1 MDDIFDTVMTS
12 FLAQMDSSL
21 KISKIVSEHS
31 GESKLSEDSIVCG
44 LVYRL
49 MNPMTDEE
57 LKESLEN
64 GKNIYEDV
72 VNDECELSDEEIE
85 GNEEIEEI
93 DIDSL
98 ELRKVKYNNCNCGI
112 CMGVRISLLNYKN
125 HEPKDNLEMMF
136 KGAINNACEKGKLY
150 I

>member
-1 MDDIFDTVMTS
+1 MGDIFDTVMTS
-12 FLAQMDSSL
+12 FLAQIDSSL

-31 GESKLSEDSIVCG
+31 GESELSEDSIVCG

-64 GKNIYEDV
+64 GKDIYEDV
-72 VNDECELSDEEIE
+72 VNDDCELSDEEIE
-85 GNEEIEEI
+85 ENG
-93 DIDSL
+93 IDSL

-136 KGAINNACEKGKLY
+136 KGAIDNACEKGKLY

>member
-21 KISKIVSEHS
+21 EISKIVSEH
-31 GESKLSEDSIVCG
+31 GDEKEISEDSIVCG

-57 LKESLEN
+57 LKKSLAR
-64 GKNIYEDV
+64 GKDIYEDV
-72 VNDECELSDEEIE
+72 VNDDCETSDEEDVE
-85 GNEEIEEI
+85 RV
-93 DIDSL
+93 DMDSL
-98 ELRKVKYNNCNCGI
+98 ELRKVKYNNCNCDI

>member
-112 CMGVRISLLNYKN
+112 FMGVRISLLNYKN

>member
-1 MDDIFDTVMTS
+1 MGDIFDTVMTS

-21 KISKIVSEHS
+21 EISKIVSEHG
-31 GESKLSEDSIVCG
+31 GEKEISEDSIVCG

-57 LKESLEN
+57 LKKSLER
-64 GKNIYEDV
+64 GKDIYEDV
-72 VNDECELSDEEIE
+72 VNDECETSDEE
-85 GNEEIEEI
+85 EEVERV
-93 DIDSL
+93 DMDSL
-98 ELRKVKYNNCNCGI
+98 ELRKVKYNNCNCDI

-136 KGAINNACEKGKLY
+136 KGAIDNACEKGKLY

>member
-1 MDDIFDTVMTS
+1 MDDIFDRVMTS

-21 KISKIVSEHS
+21 EISKIVSEH
-31 GESKLSEDSIVCG
+31 GNEKEISEDSIVCG

-49 MNPMTDEE
+49 MNPMTEEE
-57 LKESLEN
+57 LKKSLER
-64 GKNIYEDV
+64 GKDIYEDV
-72 VNDECELSDEEIE
+72 VNDECETSDEE
-85 GNEEIEEI
+85 EEIEMLDTEN
-93 DIDSL
+93 L
-98 ELRKVKYNNCNCGI
+98 ELRKVKYNNCNCDI

-136 KGAINNACEKGKLY
+136 KGAIDNACEKGKLY

>member
-12 FLAQMDSSL
+12 FLAQINSSL

-31 GESKLSEDSIVCG
+31 GETKLSEDSIVCG

-72 VNDECELSDEEIE
+72 VNDECELSDEEI
-85 GNEEIEEI
+85 EEIEEI

-136 KGAINNACEKGKLY
+136 KGAIDNACEKGKLY

>member
-21 KISKIVSEHS
+21 EISKIVSEH
-31 GESKLSEDSIVCG
+31 GDEKEISEDSIVCG

-57 LKESLEN
+57 LKKSLER
-64 GKNIYEDV
+64 GKDIYEDV
-72 VNDECELSDEEIE
+72 VNDDCETSDEEDVE
-85 GNEEIEEI
+85 RV
-93 DIDSL
+93 DVDSL
-98 ELRKVKYNNCNCGI
+98 ELRKVKYNNCNCDI

>member
-1 MDDIFDTVMTS
+1 MDDIFDTLMTS

-21 KISKIVSEHS
+21 EISKIVSEHG
-31 GESKLSEDSIVCG
+31 GEKEISEDSIVCG

-57 LKESLEN
+57 LKKSLER

-72 VNDECELSDEEIE
+72 VNDDCETCDEE
-85 GNEEIEEI
+85 EEVEDIEEI

-98 ELRKVKYNNCNCGI
+98 ELRKIKYNNCNCDI
-112 CMGVRISLLNYKN
+112 CMGVRISLLNYRN
-125 HEPKDNLEMMF
+125 HESKDNLEMMF
-136 KGAINNACEKGKLY
+136 KGAIDNACEKGKLY

>member
-31 GESKLSEDSIVCG
+31 GESELSEDSIVCG

-49 MNPMTDEE
+49 MTPMSEEE
-57 LKESLEN
+57 LSRAITA
-64 GKNIYEDV
+64 GKNIYGNV
-72 VNDECELSDEEIE
+72 LNDTSEEESDEE
-85 GNEEIEEI
+85 EEIEKV
-93 DIDSL
+93 DMDSL
-98 ELRKVKYNNCNCGI
+98 ELRKVKTNDCNCEI
-112 CMGVRISLLNYKN
+112 CMGIRVSLLNYKN
-125 HEPKDNLEMMF
+125 HEPKDNLESMF
-136 KGAINNACEKGKLY
+136 KGAIDEACERGKLY

>member
-12 FLAQMDSSL
+12 FLAQMNSSL
-21 KISKIVSEHS
+21 EISKIVSEH
-31 GESKLSEDSIVCG
+31 GNEKEISEDSIVCG

-57 LKESLEN
+57 LQKSLER
-64 GKNIYEDV
+64 GKDIYEDV
-72 VNDECELSDEEIE
+72 VNDDCETSDEE
-85 GNEEIEEI
+85 EEVERV
-93 DIDSL
+93 DMDSL
-98 ELRKVKYNNCNCGI
+98 ELRKVKYNNCNCDI
-112 CMGVRISLLNYKN
+112 CMGVRISLLNYNN

-136 KGAINNACEKGKLY
+136 KGAIDDACEKGKLY

>member
-1 MDDIFDTVMTS
+1 MDDIFDTLMKS

-21 KISKIVSEHS
+21 EISKIVSEHG
-31 GESKLSEDSIVCG
+31 GEKEISEDSIVCG

-57 LKESLEN
+57 LKKSLER
-64 GKNIYEDV
+64 GKDIYEDV
-72 VNDECELSDEEIE
+72 VNDECETSDEE
-85 GNEEIEEI
+85 EEIERV

-98 ELRKVKYNNCNCGI
+98 KLRKVKYNNCNCDI
-112 CMGVRISLLNYKN
+112 CMGVRISLLNYNN

-136 KGAINNACEKGKLY
+136 KDAIDNACEKGKLY

>member
-21 KISKIVSEHS
+21 EISKIVSEHG
-31 GESKLSEDSIVCG
+31 GEKEISEDSIVCG

-49 MNPMTDEE
+49 MNPMTEEE
-57 LKESLEN
+57 LKKSLER
-64 GKNIYEDV
+64 GKDIYENV
-72 VNDECELSDEEIE
+72 VNDKCETSDEE
-85 GNEEIEEI
+85 EEI
-93 DIDSL
+93 DNDSL
-98 ELRKVKYNNCNCGI
+98 ELRKVKYNNCNCDI
-112 CMGVRISLLNYKN
+112 CMGVRISLLNYNN

-136 KGAINNACEKGKLY
+136 KGAIDNACEKGKLY

>member
-21 KISKIVSEHS
+21 EISKIVSEHG
-31 GESKLSEDSIVCG
+31 GEKEISEDSIVCG

-57 LKESLEN
+57 LQKSLER
-64 GKNIYEDV
+64 GKDIYEDV
-72 VNDECELSDEEIE
+72 VNDDCETSDEE
-85 GNEEIEEI
+85 EEVERV
-93 DIDSL
+93 DMDSL
-98 ELRKVKYNNCNCGI
+98 ELRKVKYNNCNCDI

-136 KGAINNACEKGKLY
+136 KGAIDNACEKGKLY

>member
-1 MDDIFDTVMTS
+1 MDDIFDNVMKS

-21 KISKIVSEHS
+21 EISKVVSEHGS
-31 GESKLSEDSIVCG
+31 EKEISEDSIVCG

-57 LKESLEN
+57 LKKSLER
-64 GKNIYEDV
+64 GKDIYEDV
-72 VNDECELSDEEIE
+72 VNDECETSDEE
-85 GNEEIEEI
+85 EEIERLDTE
-93 DIDSL
+93 DL
-98 ELRKVKYNNCNCGI
+98 ELRKVKYNNCNCDI

-136 KGAINNACEKGKLY
+136 KGAIDNACEKGKLY

>member
-1 MDDIFDTVMTS
+1 MGDIFDTVMTS

-31 GESKLSEDSIVCG
+31 GESELSEDSIVCG

-64 GKNIYEDV
+64 GKDIYEDV
-72 VNDECELSDEEIE
+72 VNDDCELSDEEIE
-85 GNEEIEEI
+85 EN

-136 KGAINNACEKGKLY
+136 KGAIDNACEKGKLY

>member
-21 KISKIVSEHS
+21 EISKIVSEH
-31 GESKLSEDSIVCG
+31 GDEKEISEDSIVCG

-49 MNPMTDEE
+49 MNPMADEE
-57 LKESLEN
+57 LKKSLAR
-64 GKNIYEDV
+64 GKDIYEDV
-72 VNDECELSDEEIE
+72 VNDDCETSDEEDVE
-85 GNEEIEEI
+85 RVVM
-93 DIDSL
+93 DSL
-98 ELRKVKYNNCNCGI
+98 ELRKVKYNNCNCDI

>member
-1 MDDIFDTVMTS
+1 MDDIFDKVMTS

-21 KISKIVSEHS
+21 EISKIVSEHG
-31 GESKLSEDSIVCG
+31 GEKEISEDSIVCG

-57 LKESLEN
+57 LKKSLER
-64 GKNIYEDV
+64 GKDIYEDV
-72 VNDECELSDEEIE
+72 VNDECETSDEE
-85 GNEEIEEI
+85 EEVERV
-93 DIDSL
+93 DMDSL
-98 ELRKVKYNNCNCGI
+98 ELRKVKYNNCNCDI

-125 HEPKDNLEMMF
+125 HETKDNLEMMF
-136 KGAINNACEKGKLY
+136 KGAIDNACEKGKLY

>member
-1 MDDIFDTVMTS
+1 MDDIFDNVMTS
-12 FLAQMDSSL
+12 FLAQMNNSL
-21 KISKIVSEHS
+21 EISKIVSEH
-31 GESKLSEDSIVCG
+31 GDEQEISEDSIVCG

-57 LKESLEN
+57 LKESLER
-64 GKNIYEDV
+64 GKDIYEDL
-72 VNDECELSDEEIE
+72 VNDNCESSD
-85 GNEEIEEI
+85 EEIEEI
-93 DIDSL
+93 DTDSL
-98 ELRKVKYNNCNCGI
+98 ELRKVKYNNCNCDI

-136 KGAINNACEKGKLY
+136 KEAIDNACEKGKLY

>member
-1 MDDIFDTVMTS
+1 MNDIFDTLMTS

-21 KISKIVSEHS
+21 EISKVVSEH
-31 GESKLSEDSIVCG
+31 GDEKKISEDSIVCG
-44 LVYRL
+44 LIYRL

-57 LKESLEN
+57 VKKSLE
-64 GKNIYEDV
+64 KSKDIYEEL
-72 VNDECELSDEEIE
+72 VNDDCESSDEEIE
-85 GNEEIEEI
+85 GI
-93 DIDSL
+93 DIGSL
-98 ELRKVKYNNCNCGI
+98 ELRKVKYNNCNCDI

-136 KGAINNACEKGKLY
+136 KGAIDNACEKGKLY

>member
-1 MDDIFDTVMTS
+1 MGDIFDTVMTS
-12 FLAQMDSSL
+12 FLAQIDSSL

-31 GESKLSEDSIVCG
+31 GEKEISEDSIVCG

-57 LKESLEN
+57 LKKSLER
-64 GKNIYEDV
+64 GKDIYEDV
-72 VNDECELSDEEIE
+72 VNDDCELSDEEIE
-85 GNEEIEEI
+85 ENG
-93 DIDSL
+93 IDSL

-136 KGAINNACEKGKLY
+136 KGAIDNACEKGKLY

>member
-1 MDDIFDTVMTS
+1 MGDIFDTVMTS
-12 FLAQMDSSL
+12 FLAQIDSSL

-31 GESKLSEDSIVCG
+31 GEKEISEDSIVCG

-64 GKNIYEDV
+64 GKDIYEDV
-72 VNDECELSDEEIE
+72 VNDDCELSDEEIE
-85 GNEEIEEI
+85 ENG
-93 DIDSL
+93 IDSL

-136 KGAINNACEKGKLY
+136 KGAIDNACEKGKLY

>member
-21 KISKIVSEHS
+21 KISRIVSEHS
-31 GESKLSEDSIVCG
+31 GESELSEDSIVCG

-64 GKNIYEDV
+64 GKDIYEDV
-72 VNDECELSDEEIE
+72 VNDECELSD
-85 GNEEIEEI
+85 EEIEEI

-98 ELRKVKYNNCNCGI
+98 ELRKVKYNNCNCDI

-125 HEPKDNLEMMF
+125 HESKDNLELMF
-136 KGAINNACEKGKLY
+136 KGAIDNACEKGKLY